1 MSAVAITPT
10 VWQSRAGD
18 SPHRLAACY
27 RQAAGLNLTSG
38 GLYGTPSSPEPG
50 KASSPAPG
58 RSRTLRPQARPLPG
72 LNRIRRLS

>member
-27 RQAAGLNLTSG
+27 QQAAGLNLTSG
-38 GLYGTPSSPEPG
+38 GLYGTLIPG
-50 KASSPAPG
+50 AGQGEQPG
-58 RSRTLRPQARPLPG
+58 PG
-72 LNRIRRLS
+72 E